1 MPNRSAEE
9 KRLAAFKVTPED
21 LRVLQG
27 MADFARNR
35 LPALLE
41 ELHVEFAAWPEIHA
55 ALVKPEVHRARVSH
69 WCRVV
74 SGDVGPGFTES
85 AEALASAFYAHGVP
99 GYAVAICHASVM
111 HGILRDLGIDESGR
125 SVKRSLFGRGPGGLR
140 ADAQAIRSALN
151 KGAWFDLELLL
162 ETYAAAEQK
171 SRAAALNQMAE
182 AIEREAGIAVE
193 QVSHLTGEMSGT
205 ARDMSATAARTGQNA
220 SEAAEAAAQTR
231 QTAETVAEAA
241 EQLTASIHQIVRQV
255 SGSTASAQRAVIA
268 GRGARDSIE
277 AMSQQAAQ
285 IGKIA
290 EIIADIAA
298 RTNLLALNATIEAAR
313 AGDAG
318 KGFAVVAGEV
328 KQLATQTAQSTADI
342 TRQIA
347 AVRQATQLA
356 ADEVSQVVGLIG
368 EIDAITSAV
377 AAAVDAQGS
386 ATAAIAHSVVETA
399 GAASRMS
406 QRTDDVRAAAGEAD
420 RQSEAVRQ
428 TAGIL
433 ENAVRQLRQTVIRVV
448 RTSTKSVDRREGD
461 RLDVDLAARL
471 SLAGGASQA
480 VRVVNLSDSGALVS
494 GTDAAPGT
502 AAKLAFEGMDLAA
515 EAVTTREG
523 MLVLRL
529 SPSPLQMEKLVALMN
544 RKAAAARKAA

>member
-1 MPNRSAEE
+1 MNNSSAQE

-21 LRVLQG
+21 IRVLQG
-27 MADFARNR
+27 MGDFARNR

-41 ELHVEFAAWPEIHA
+41 ELHHEFAAWPEIHA
-55 ALVKPEVHRARVSH
+55 ALVKPEVHRARVAH

-74 SGDVGPGFTES
+74 GGDVGPGFTES

-111 HGILRDLGIDESGR
+111 HGILRDLGLEEDGR
-125 SVKRSLFGRGPGGLR
+125 PSRGGLFNR
-140 ADAQAIRSALN
+140 ASRAQGHAFRIALN

-193 QVSHLTGEMSGT
+193 QVSALTGDMSGT
-205 ARDMSATAARTGQNA
+205 ARDMSATAARTGANA
-220 SEAAEAAAQTR
+220 GEAAEAAAQTR

-368 EIDAITSAV
+368 EIDSITSAV

-399 GAASRMS
+399 SAASRMS
-406 QRTDDVRAAAGEAD
+406 QRTDDVRAAAAEAD
-420 RQSEAVRQ
+420 RQSEAVRH
-428 TAGIL
+428 TAGVL

-461 RLDVDLAARL
+461 RVDVDLAGRL
-471 SLAGGASQA
+471 SIAGGAPQP
-480 VRVVNLSDSGALVS
+480 VRVLNLSDSGALVS
-494 GTDAAPGT
+494 GAEALPGT
-502 AAKLAFEGMDLAA
+502 SAKLAFEGMDMPA
-515 EAVTTREG
+515 EAVVMRDG
-523 MLVLRL
+523 LLVLSL
-529 SPSPLQMEKLVALMN
+529 SPGPLQLEKLVALLN
-544 RKAAAARKAA
+544 RKAAGKKSAA